1 MKWYCWQSLG
11 SGPGPTLDGRYW
23 LIDPKARHRSRP
35 DAQPVRR
42 SAFPEGSAA
51 TTQRSASSRADVDRP
66 SVTPPTPSIIDASPP
81 EKLLTF
87 DRQVP
92 AAVAATWRQRC
103 TPLWLKGYS
112 NGRPQTG
119 TSLARRTTRRIYR
132 PIKKVG
138 HRSLMYIRQQFQL
151 DKRST
156 IVNQRVMHSLF
167 DRSSFVRQSRQC
179 TVTASFSI
187 SICN

>member
-11 SGPGPTLDGRYW
+11 SGPGPTLDGRYR

-87 DRQVP
+87 NSRSGCP
-92 AAVAATWRQRC
+92 AAAPTCLTPHQRRIYREVAATSTC
-103 TPLWLKGYS
+103 LH
-112 NGRPQTG
+112 TG
-119 TSLARRTTRRIYR
+119 ASIATTRRIYK
-132 PIKKVG
+132 PMKEVAFAYHATTATGQTNLNSIA
-138 HRSLMYIRQQFQL
+138 Y
-151 DKRST
+151 
-156 IVNQRVMHSLF
+156 QRVNYYVKVNLF
-167 DRSSFVRQSRQC
+167 TTYQ
-179 TVTASFSI
+179 TL
-187 SICN
+187 